1 VSGTSTDSGVETP
14 PSPQDHHFYPHQ
26 PNPPETSIIST
37 ETGLSYTNLDYA
49 NSNSSMY
56 HQPGYSEESYPG
68 RPPHDLLLR
77 HHDDSSDTSYPYIHD
92 SKYQPLDDGSYHHH
106 PHIVS
111 PGQGNVACM
120 EFQQLHSRYKEEML
134 GNDSRMGRHHGIH
147 PMSSGQ
153 PQHPVLPTYKWMQVK
168 RNIPKPNGKYKQ
180 MFRVIASRAKRS
192 EWTERF
198 GRCKQLANWWKYFF
212 FLVVLKA

>member
-1 VSGTSTDSGVETP
+1 MVILGVSGTSTDSGVETP
-14 PSPQDHHFYPHQ
+14 PSPQDHHFYTHQ
-26 PNPPETSIIST
+26 PNPPKTSIIST

-68 RPPHDLLLR
+68 RLPHDLLLR
-77 HHDDSSDTSYPYIHD
+77 HHDDSSDASYPYIHD
-92 SKYQPLDDGSYHHH
+92 SKYQPLDDGSYYHH

-111 PGQGNVACM
+111 SGQGNVACM
-120 EFQQLHSRYKEEML
+120 EFQQLHSRYKEEIL

-168 RNIPKPNGKYKQ
+168 RNIPKHNGKYKQ
-180 MFRVIASRAKRS
+180 MFR
-192 EWTERF
+192 
-198 GRCKQLANWWKYFF
+198 YY
-212 FLVVLKA
+212 